1 MQAGSIFLKNWGRAG
16 RAVVVGGGG
25 TDWHPP
31 QKKTPKK
38 TTTNNIVNLQNSN
51 PRLNSPWCEKK
62 WRRGLFLDARKIC
75 PLFRKLLLA
84 LLDCDKYRIIQV
96 FSDESCADPDN
107 FFPGGFRDIF
117 FGIFRN
123 LNFQGAWTPESLLDQ
138 GMLHVIDF
146 SYAIYCYI
154 KRHHKVQ
161 SERKWV
167 TVPTKQN
174 CGCSVETKLW
184 CSDETKSCSNETKLG
199 K

>member
-1 MQAGSIFLKNWGRAG
+1 M
-16 RAVVVGGGG
+16 
-25 TDWHPP
+25 
-31 QKKTPKK
+31 
-38 TTTNNIVNLQNSN
+38 
-51 PRLNSPWCEKK
+51 
-62 WRRGLFLDARKIC
+62 
-75 PLFRKLLLA
+75 
-84 LLDCDKYRIIQV
+84 IIQVQFV

-123 LNFQGAWTPESLLDQ
+123 LNFQGAWTPDSLLDQ

-184 CSDETKSCSNETKLG
+184 CSDKIVFQRNKIG
-199 K
+199 QIKK